1 VKGPPFKQASEEV
14 ERLWGIASEWQDASK
29 VEAVRRDGEQAV
41 EAKQVLQACFSDI
54 SELHGKVDSLYK
66 KAIEPD
72 PELQTYGP
80 AMKEKVLNL
89 HKRYVE
95 LKDWAEKL
103 RQSLQEIFVVAD
115 EFDEQKKRQKVLEEE
130 RMRAEEAETLIKERQ
145 REEEI
150 RQQRL
155 QEEEAKKQKEEEERQ
170 RYLEHARA
178 KLLEAEL
185 RERSAAKGEGSA
197 AAVAASSD
205 GWVTDPILEGGEEL
219 TLEMAIELQ
228 EQSDMRRR
236 SLRDAC
242 QRVLTNNGPKLALE
256 AGWTLLVY
264 LQNILKDPRSRE
276 TRRIPM
282 DNKVFH
288 EKIGSLV
295 SGHDVMLALGFEE
308 EVEEVEETEAQ
319 APRRFFAMKKVYIDE
334 LRVAVN
340 DIQAGQVELKKSL

>member
-1 VKGPPFKQASEEV
+1 MYSRQAENVSQGGHARVKGPPFKQV
-14 ERLWGIASEWQDASK
+14 LRGLKPIIAHDFAGKRGGGAALGNRFGDASK
-29 VEAVRRDGEQAV
+29 VEAVRRDGEQAVRSFKEV

-236 SLRDAC
+236 S
-242 QRVLTNNGPKLALE
+242 
-256 AGWTLLVY
+256 
-264 LQNILKDPRSRE
+264 
-276 TRRIPM
+276 
-282 DNKVFH
+282 
-288 EKIGSLV
+288 
-295 SGHDVMLALGFEE
+295 
-308 EVEEVEETEAQ
+308 
-319 APRRFFAMKKVYIDE
+319 
-334 LRVAVN
+334 
-340 DIQAGQVELKKSL
+340 